1 MIERRQRIPAEEV
14 IDPKR
19 WNLPYWVEPEA
30 VVKAREKE
38 QAKAEKEANTEVEVE
53 EEEIEVEPLTAE
65 QLENIRQD
73 AYNEGLQQ
81 GLVEGR
87 QKGEKLGAEEGRKE
101 GLTAGTEEGRKLGF
115 EAGNDEGKKQ
125 ALEEGE
131 KQTQQ
136 TIDDLQ
142 SVITNLSEE
151 LSTHKNMLED
161 FLPELV
167 TQLAQAVINEELSQ
181 GSEHIVALVNLA
193 LAALPVDKSDLS
205 IELNSKDLPFLEA
218 AFEQNNIQTQ
228 LSVHDEISAGGCK
241 LVTSKSVADFTLE
254 DRWQNVLA
262 QYKRQLQLGLMQD
275 EAALDQAA
283 LDQAALDQAALDQTK
298 QAESE
303 LKKQLLA
310 DEKSEA
316 QAEQVPEQEDTKS
329 QSSATPSEAPQADA
343 DEELIQSSEQE
354 SEQESEGEP
363 EETPQATPIET
374 PTPESL
380 PEAPLE
386 VPETSPNEVPTQSPP
401 ESNPESPTELPAD
414 FPPETHSQAQ
424 SNSPS
429 QADDDEPPESQQ

>member
-38 QAKAEKEANTEVEVE
+38 QAKAEKEADTEVEVE

-65 QLENIRQD
+65 QLESIRQD

-151 LSTHKNMLED
+151 LSTHKNMIED

-193 LAALPVDKSDLS
+193 LAALPVDRSDLS

-218 AFEQNNIQTQ
+218 AFEQNNIQAK
-228 LSVHDEISAGGCK
+228 LSVDDEISAGGCK

-254 DRWQNVLA
+254 DRWQNVLT

-275 EAALDQAA
+275 EAALDQLA
-283 LDQAALDQAALDQTK
+283 LDQAALDQEKRAA
-298 QAESE
+298 AELNKLALASAE
-303 LKKQLLA
+303 TEAETEA
-310 DEKSEA
+310 DEKSA
-316 QAEQVPEQEDTKS
+316 
-329 QSSATPSEAPQADA
+329 
-343 DEELIQSSEQE
+343 QSSEQE
-354 SEQESEGEP
+354 P
-363 EETPQATPIET
+363 EEIPPTAPTET
-374 PTPESL
+374 PTPETL

-386 VPETSPNEVPTQSPP
+386 VPETSPTEVPTQSPP
-401 ESNPESPTELPAD
+401 ESSPESPTEVPAD
-414 FPPETHSQAQ
+414 FPPETHSTA
-424 SNSPS
+424 NPT
-429 QADDDEPPESQQ
+429 DDEPSE

>member
-14 IDPKR
+14 IEPKR

-38 QAKAEKEANTEVEVE
+38 QAKAEKEADTEVEVE

-87 QKGEKLGAEEGRKE
+87 QKGEKLGAQEGRKE

-115 EAGNDEGKKQ
+115 EAGNHEGKKQ

-142 SVITNLSEE
+142 SVINNLSEA
-151 LSTHKNMLED
+151 LSSHKNSIEN

-181 GSEHIVALVNLA
+181 GSEHIVALVKLA
-193 LAALPVDKSDLS
+193 LAALPVEKSDLS

-218 AFEQNNIQTQ
+218 AFEQENIQAK
-228 LSVHDEISAGGCK
+228 LSVVDEISAGGCR

-262 QYKRQLQLGLMQD
+262 QYNRQLQLGLMQD
-275 EAALDQAA
+275 EAVLDQAA
-283 LDQAALDQAALDQTK
+283 LDQAALDVTKGAEAELEK
-298 QAESE
+298 QA
-303 LKKQLLA
+303 LA
-310 DEKSEA
+310 SAEIEA
-316 QAEQVPEQEDTKS
+316 EAEQQIPKQQDGDG
-329 QSSATPSEAPQADA
+329 QSSATPSEAPKANA
-343 DEELIQSSEQE
+343 DEELTHSSQQE
-354 SEQESEGEP
+354 SEQEP
-363 EETPQATPIET
+363 EEIPPTAPTET
-374 PTPESL
+374 PTPATL
-380 PEAPLE
+380 PEAPQE
-386 VPETSPNEVPTQSPP
+386 VPESSPNEVPTQSPP
-401 ESNPESPTELPAD
+401 ESSPESPTEVPAD
-414 FPPETHSQAQ
+414 FPPETHS
-424 SNSPS
+424 SSTPEDDGPS
-429 QADDDEPPESQQ
+429 E

>member
-14 IDPKR
+14 TDPKS

-38 QAKAEKEANTEVEVE
+38 QAQAEQEVEVE

-87 QKGEKLGAEEGRKE
+87 QKGEKLGAQEGHKE

-125 ALEEGE
+125 ALEEGQQ
-131 KQTQQ
+131 QTQQ
-136 TIDDLQ
+136 TVDDLQ
-142 SVITNLSEE
+142 LVIKNLSEE
-151 LSTHKNMLED
+151 LSSHKNIIDD

-193 LAALPVDKSDLS
+193 LAALPVDRSDLS

-218 AFEQNNIQTQ
+218 AFEQNNIQAK
-228 LSVHDEISAGGCK
+228 LSVADEITAGGCK

-275 EAALDQAA
+275 EDVLDELYKDSAPEPIPEEAAQSNPVETPVENPEPQNLESQNPE
-283 LDQAALDQAALDQTK
+283 LENSE
-298 QAESE
+298 AESLEPQNPE
-303 LKKQLLA
+303 LERSEPENLESQNPELENPELENSEPENPEPQVLA
-310 DEKSEA
+310 KE
-316 QAEQVPEQEDTKS
+316 S
-329 QSSATPSEAPQADA
+329 Q
-343 DEELIQSSEQE
+343 
-354 SEQESEGEP
+354 GEP
-363 EETPQATPIET
+363 EQAAVQEPSNIKPDDLSSADAEPSSETPDDA
-374 PTPESL
+374 
-380 PEAPLE
+380 
-386 VPETSPNEVPTQSPP
+386 PP
-401 ESNPESPTELPAD
+401 ESEE
-414 FPPETHSQAQ
+414 
-424 SNSPS
+424 
-429 QADDDEPPESQQ
+429 

>member
-14 IDPKR
+14 INPKS

-38 QAKAEKEANTEVEVE
+38 EAKAEQEVEIE

-87 QKGEKLGAEEGRKE
+87 QKGEKLGAQEGRKE

-125 ALEEGE
+125 ALEEGQQ
-131 KQTQQ
+131 QTQQ
-136 TIDDLQ
+136 TVDDLQ
-142 SVITNLSEE
+142 LVIKNLSEE
-151 LSTHKNMLED
+151 LSSHKNIIDD

-193 LAALPVDKSDLS
+193 LAALPVDRTDLS

-254 DRWQNVLA
+254 DRWGNVLT

-275 EAALDQAA
+275 EAVLD
-283 LDQAALDQAALDQTK
+283 
-298 QAESE
+298 E
-303 LKKQLLA
+303 LYKDSA
-310 DEKSEA
+310 
-316 QAEQVPEQEDTKS
+316 PEQIPEEAAQSTPVETPAENSEPQNLEPQNLEPQNSEPQNSEPQNSEPQNLEPQNSEPQNSEPEIPELENPEPENPDPQALAKASQDEPEQLTAQEPSQALPEDL
-329 QSSATPSEAPQADA
+329 SSADA
-343 DEELIQSSEQE
+343 EPSSETPDDVPP
-354 SEQESEGEP
+354 EP
-363 EETPQATPIET
+363 EE
-374 PTPESL
+374 
-380 PEAPLE
+380 
-386 VPETSPNEVPTQSPP
+386 
-401 ESNPESPTELPAD
+401 
-414 FPPETHSQAQ
+414 
-424 SNSPS
+424 
-429 QADDDEPPESQQ
+429 